1 MNVGATA
8 EQPHLMRRLS
18 RGLGNT
24 KLGTSQEDNDD
35 DNDEDD
41 VNNPMA
47 LMRKV
52 LSGHA
57 RSMFAIQ
64 SDSGMMEEG
73 RRRRRRRRKGAP
85 APPPP
90 PVSFPSDWEKRSG
103 RSCLSLLHHGKE
115 VTKWGI
121 EEAVKYCKDRG
132 KDCQGI
138 FAWMCDLR
146 KGLSFSFCRNYN
158 QDGPRLHSFNKGCVY
173 QHESHIK

>member
-52 LSGHA
+52 SKLGTTQEDKQIRKAAYHTLVDAGAAEKPYRGVRKSHGDDGRPDGFPKEPLA
-57 RSMFAIQ
+57 FCPKRTA
-64 SDSGMMEEG
+64 EELAA
-73 RRRRRRRRKGAP
+73 AP
-85 APPPP
+85 
-90 PVSFPSDWEKRSG
+90 
-103 RSCLSLLHHGKE
+103 
-115 VTKWGI
+115 
-121 EEAVKYCKDRG
+121 
-132 KDCQGI
+132 
-138 FAWMCDLR
+138 
-146 KGLSFSFCRNYN
+146 
-158 QDGPRLHSFNKGCVY
+158 
-173 QHESHIK
+173 